1 MATNYKTET
10 FDKEHRY
17 FGGLIC
23 EFDFN
28 TDPRCNNNKQGSIAK
43 RIARDLKLEQ
53 ELLDEITEAIGGK

>member
-10 FDKEHRY
+10 FDKEHKR

-28 TDPRCNNNKQGSIAK
+28 TDPRCKNNKQGSIAK
-43 RIARDLKLEQ
+43 RIAHDFKLEKG
-53 ELLDEITEAIGGK
+53 LLDEITESIGDK

>member
-1 MATNYKTET
+1 MTTNYKTET
-10 FDKEHRY
+10 FDKEHRH

-28 TDPRCNNNKQGSIAK
+28 TDPRCKNNKQGSISK

-53 ELLDEITEAIGGK
+53 SLLDKITESIGDK